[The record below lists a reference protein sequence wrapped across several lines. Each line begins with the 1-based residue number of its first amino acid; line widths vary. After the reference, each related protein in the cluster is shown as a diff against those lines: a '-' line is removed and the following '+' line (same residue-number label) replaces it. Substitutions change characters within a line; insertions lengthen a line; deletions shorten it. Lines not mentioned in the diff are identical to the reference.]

1 MWAENS
7 KRPLD
12 QFAGT
17 KGANALM
24 SNRDTT
30 DAILSVPN
38 WWAAPSRRHKHFELA
53 AGIVLFSAGYYAAFW
68 FDFLGHP
75 SPFWIP
81 DSILLCAL
89 LRAHPRHWWIFLL
102 LIFPLRLLGDIASPR
117 PLWFLLTTT
126 GIDAV
131 KGLAGCLAVRLFTH
145 DPSRFSS
152 WRDWLAMGAVLLV
165 AAVSAFPGAAVHRIL
180 GENYWLAWQLW
191 FMGDALAQLVITP
204 ALLTWL
210 FWKGPPAALRSRT
223 GAIEA
228 SVLLTGLVLT
238 TYLTYWTTVSS
249 LDFVDS
255 RFFLPIPFLYWA
267 ALRFGMT
274 GASTAVPV
282 MTFFALHSGGLQ
294 QSIGLLQQTDLF
306 NPHPAEATPFV
317 LARFLFFRTVPVYV
331 VAGLVGQRHR
341 AELSL
346 RESEARFRTMA
357 NTAPVLIWMSGTDKL
372 CDFFN
377 QVWLDFTG
385 RPLEAELGNGWA
397 EGVHPDDLDQCL
409 ETYVT
414 AFDARRPFRMEY
426 RLRRRDGQYRWI
438 LDIGVPR
445 FDTDNAFCG
454 YIGSAIDITDQRK
467 TQEDSAHIGHLQRL
481 AQMGE
486 LTASI
491 AHELRQPLSGI
502 LLHGE
507 TLRTLLLA
515 AGASSPEIE
524 EILSDINKDGRR
536 ANDVLVSIR
545 NLVRNREDRFEPV
558 DINAAILN
566 CKSLIANEAAQRQ
579 VRIVTELAGDL
590 PSVNGASTEIMQ
602 VLINLVSN
610 AMDAMADTPGPA
622 RCVTLRTERHGES
635 VQVSVLDRGHGI
647 KTEDMALLFE
657 SFFTTRAEG
666 MGLGLSIVRS
676 IVQSHHG
683 HVWAENL
690 ALGGAAI
697 HFVLPAG
704 QSRSRWARPTK
715 LR

>member
-1 MWAENS
+1 
-7 KRPLD
+7 
-12 QFAGT
+12 
-17 KGANALM
+17 M
-24 SNRDTT
+24 SSRDTT
-30 DAILSVPN
+30 GVILSGPS
-38 WWAAPSRRHKHFELA
+38 WWTALSLRQRHFELA

-89 LRAHPRHWWIFLL
+89 LRAQPRHWWIFLL
-102 LIFPLRLLGDIASPR
+102 LIFPLRLLGDLASPR
-117 PLWFLLTTT
+117 PLWFLLATT

-131 KGLAGCLAVRLFTH
+131 KGLAGCLAVRFFTH

-165 AAVSAFPGAAVHRIL
+165 AAVSAFPGAAVHRAM
-180 GENYWLAWQLW
+180 GESYWLAWQLW

-204 ALLTWL
+204 ALLCWL
-210 FWKGPPAALRSRT
+210 FWKGPPALWNRAS
-223 GAIEA
+223 AIEA
-228 SVLLTGLVLT
+228 SVLLGGLALT
-238 TYLTYWTTVSS
+238 TYLTYWTAVSS

-267 ALRFGMT
+267 ALRFGMA
-274 GASTAVPV
+274 GASIAVPV
-282 MTFFALHSGGLQ
+282 MTFFSLHSGGLQ
-294 QSIGLLQQTDLF
+294 QSIGLLQQSNLF
-306 NPHPAEATPFV
+306 DPRPADATPFV

-346 RESEARFRTMA
+346 RESEARFRAMA

-372 CDFFN
+372 CNFFN

-397 EGVHPDDLDQCL
+397 EGVHSDDLEQCL
-409 ETYVT
+409 DTYVT
-414 AFDARRPFRMEY
+414 AFDARKPFRMEY
-426 RLRRRDGQYRWI
+426 RLRRWDGQYRWI

-445 FDTDNAFCG
+445 FDADNAFCG

-467 TQEDSAHIGHLQRL
+467 TQEDSVQLGHLQRL

-502 LLHGE
+502 LLHAE

-515 AGASSPEIE
+515 AGAASPEIE
-524 EILSDINKDGRR
+524 EILSDIAKDGRR
-536 ANDVLVSIR
+536 ASDVLVSIR
-545 NLVRNREDRFEPV
+545 NLVRNREDRFEPMDV
-558 DINAAILN
+558 NAAILN
-566 CKSLIANEAAQRQ
+566 CKSLIASEAARRQ
-579 VRIVTELAGDL
+579 FRIATELAGDL
-590 PSVNGASTEIMQ
+590 PSVNGAPTEIMQ
-602 VLINLVSN
+602 VLLNLMSN
-610 AMDAMADTPGPA
+610 AMDAMADTPAPA

-647 KTEDMALLFE
+647 KSEDMALLFE

-676 IVQSHHG
+676 IVQAHHG
-683 HVWAENL
+683 HVRAENL
-690 ALGGAAI
+690 ASGGAAI
-697 HFVLPAG
+697 HFILPAG
-704 QSRSRWARPTK
+704 QSRSVWARPSR

>member
-1 MWAENS
+1 M
-7 KRPLD
+7 
-12 QFAGT
+12 
-17 KGANALM
+17 
-24 SNRDTT
+24 
-30 DAILSVPN
+30 
-38 WWAAPSRRHKHFELA
+38 
-53 AGIVLFSAGYYAAFW
+53 
-68 FDFLGHP
+68 
-75 SPFWIP
+75 
-81 DSILLCAL
+81 
-89 LRAHPRHWWIFLL
+89 
-102 LIFPLRLLGDIASPR
+102 
-117 PLWFLLTTT
+117 
-126 GIDAV
+126 
-131 KGLAGCLAVRLFTH
+131 
-145 DPSRFSS
+145 
-152 WRDWLAMGAVLLV
+152 LLV
-165 AAVSAFPGAAVHRIL
+165 
-180 GENYWLAWQLW
+180 
-191 FMGDALAQLVITP
+191 
-204 ALLTWL
+204 
-210 FWKGPPAALRSRT
+210 
-223 GAIEA
+223 
-228 SVLLTGLVLT
+228 GLVLT

-267 ALRFGMT
+267 ALRFGMA
-274 GASTAVPV
+274 GASIAVPV

-294 QSIGLLQQTDLF
+294 QSIGLLQQTNLF
-306 NPHPAEATPFV
+306 DPHPAGATPFV

-331 VAGLVGQRHR
+331 VAGLVEQRHR
-341 AELSL
+341 AELSV

-438 LDIGVPR
+438 VDIGVPR
-445 FDTDNAFCG
+445 FDADNVFCG
-454 YIGSAIDITDQRK
+454 YIGSAIDITDQRQ
-467 TQEDSAHIGHLQRL
+467 TQEDSAQLGHLQRL

-502 LLHGE
+502 LLHAE

-524 EILSDINKDGRR
+524 EILSDIDKDGRR

-545 NLVRNREDRFEPV
+545 NLVRNREDQFEPA
-558 DINAAILN
+558 DINAAMLN
-566 CKSLIANEAAQRQ
+566 CKSLIANEAARRH
-579 VRIVTELAGDL
+579 VRIVTELASDL
-590 PSVNGASTEIMQ
+590 PPVNGAPTEITQ
-602 VLINLVSN
+602 VLLNLVSN
-610 AMDAMADTPGPA
+610 AMDAMADTPGPE

-647 KTEDMALLFE
+647 KSEDMALLFE
-657 SFFTTRAEG
+657 FFFTTRAEG

-676 IVQSHHG
+676 IVQAHHG

-690 ALGGAAI
+690 AAGGAAI
-697 HFVLPAG
+697 HFILPAG